1 MQLVGADDIPCS
13 TQQEAGLE
21 PFVERNMAALEHRTD
36 RGAKLFAAAATEFS
50 IANPRISAVFR

>member
-1 MQLVGADDIPCS
+1 MQLVWADDIPCS

-36 RGAKLFAAAATEFS
+36 RGAKLFAAAATEF
-50 IANPRISAVFR
+50 